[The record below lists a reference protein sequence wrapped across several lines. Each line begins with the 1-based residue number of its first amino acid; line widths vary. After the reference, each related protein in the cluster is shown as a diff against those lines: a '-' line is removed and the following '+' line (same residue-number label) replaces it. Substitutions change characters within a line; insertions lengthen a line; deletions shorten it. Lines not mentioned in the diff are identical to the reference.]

1 VIGWELPARVTLAG
15 LAAGRKNDMLTLHL
29 AKAAPK
35 MTRLDAAT
43 LRRRA
48 AVRGDMVVEVKP
60 GDAVLGITVEWALER
75 YVIPGKQEEGSK
87 KKKGKSKKMPVKKK

>member
-1 VIGWELPARVTLAG
+1 
-15 LAAGRKNDMLTLHL
+15 MLTLHL

-60 GDAVLGITVEWALER
+60 GDAVLGITEEWALER
-75 YVIPGKQEEGSK
+75 YVVPGKQEEGSK